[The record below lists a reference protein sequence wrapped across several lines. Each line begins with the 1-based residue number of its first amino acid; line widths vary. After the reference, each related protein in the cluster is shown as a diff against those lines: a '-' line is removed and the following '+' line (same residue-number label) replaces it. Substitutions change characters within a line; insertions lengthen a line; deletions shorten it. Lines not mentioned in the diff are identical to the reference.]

1 MAEQVRQFLRLKQVK
16 ERVGL
21 QRSSLY
27 AQIKNGEF
35 PAPIPLSTHGRA
47 VAWDS
52 RAIDSWMDSRVR
64 AAAEARG

>member
-1 MAEQVRQFLRLKQVK
+1 MAEQIRQFLRLKQVK

-27 AQIKNGEF
+27 ARIKDGEF
-35 PAPIPLSTHGRA
+35 PAPIPLSDHGRA

-52 RAIDSWMDSRVR
+52 RAIDRWMDSRIQ
-64 AAAEARG
+64 AAGGAK